1 MGEEKAYLMVLDD
14 DAAVRH
20 TWTIIFRQQGYEV
33 AAVER
38 GQDAIDSARNRAP
51 DLLLA
56 DIRLPDMTGIE
67 VARQVHQQ
75 APDCH
80 ILLISGDGD
89 SNEALEEARAMGTSF
104 EVLPKPI
111 APPELIRRVSDLLK
125 Q

>member
-1 MGEEKAYLMVLDD
+1 MGEEKPYLMVLDD

-33 AAVER
+33 ASVER

-67 VARQVHQQ
+67 VARQVHKQ
-75 APDCH
+75 APDCR

-89 SNEALEEARAMGTSF
+89 SNEALQEARAMGTSF

-111 APPELIRRVSDLLK
+111 APPELIRRVAELLEH
-125 Q
+125 